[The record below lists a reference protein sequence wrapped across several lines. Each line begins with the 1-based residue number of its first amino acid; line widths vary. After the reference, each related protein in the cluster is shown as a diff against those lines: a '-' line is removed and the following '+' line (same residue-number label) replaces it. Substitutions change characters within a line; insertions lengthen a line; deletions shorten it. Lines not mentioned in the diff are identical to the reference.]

1 MRLSSSPSL
10 KPSIARNIKV
20 FLCLWGNRVLEQLA
34 KNLSS
39 WPTAESGDQKK
50 ETTWGSPGCLGN
62 TAQKLYPTPFPSP
75 EPQSANQKPKQCKL
89 YFTNYHWC
97 DLRPPS
103 WTQVKPFLESKHNT
117 PGISA
122 HPRLCGAQ
130 LGDLLLQPHRSLS
143 CWPSQPERIT
153 LVHYLCCWFTKYWCY
168 CFACVGFPIAAA

>member
-1 MRLSSSPSL
+1 MR
-10 KPSIARNIKV
+10 K
-20 FLCLWGNRVLEQLA
+20 Q
-34 KNLSS
+34 
-39 WPTAESGDQKK
+39 
-50 ETTWGSPGCLGN
+50 SPGAASRESLFLTHSRKWRPEKKRLHGAPQAVWPFQPSSN
-62 TAQKLYPTPFPSP
+62 IAQKLYPTPFPSP